1 MAIPHKGAGAGRSAG
16 AGKGAS
22 RALARHAVPILFAAL
37 CVFGIIVAKITPAFL
52 LGEMMARVGRNSV
65 LVLAL
70 LIPILAGLGLNFG
83 IVIGAMA
90 GQAAAILIVHWGIPG
105 IGG

>member
-1 MAIPHKGAGAGRSAG
+1 M
-16 AGKGAS
+16 
-22 RALARHAVPILFAAL
+22 LV
-37 CVFGIIVAKITPAFL
+37 
-52 LGEMMARVGRNSV
+52 RVGRNTV

-90 GQAAAILIVHWGIPG
+90 GQLAAILVVHWGGQG
-105 IGG
+105 IGGFGAARPWPLRWRSGSGYSRGCSSTRRRGARW